1 MRSYPMGEMGRSDF
15 LFPKTTVH
23 SWIQFGFDLWS
34 RGWCFVFLVWLSKL
48 MEQHHTFSIQL
59 NVINIQGINTLVL
72 FNIFTNDSD
81 SGIEGTLSEFPDNIK
96 MWGAI
101 DMLKGEGTIKRDL
114 DLFKQEN
121 SMRFNKSK
129 CKVLHLVHC
138 KSHCQ

>member
-1 MRSYPMGEMGRSDF
+1 
-15 LFPKTTVH
+15 
-23 SWIQFGFDLWS
+23 
-34 RGWCFVFLVWLSKL
+34 
-48 MEQHHTFSIQL
+48 
-59 NVINIQGINTLVL
+59 VL

-81 SGIEGTLSEFPDNIK
+81 SGIEDTLSEFPDNIK